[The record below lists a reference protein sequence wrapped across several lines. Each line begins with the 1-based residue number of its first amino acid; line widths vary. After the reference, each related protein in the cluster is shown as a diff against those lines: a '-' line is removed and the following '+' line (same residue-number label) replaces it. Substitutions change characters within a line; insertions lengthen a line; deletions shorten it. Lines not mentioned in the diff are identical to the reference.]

1 MDPAHRES
9 VLISATLLAV
19 FLAALA
25 PDTAATAAPGS
36 TIEVKE
42 ARAVESGDLMSAEV
56 RLGGLF
62 SDRVTETLERALPA
76 SLMVTVDVW
85 RDRAGWFDQ
94 LVESRSLMYRIRY
107 DAWGEDFDVARG
119 AEEENH
125 VGTLGDVAD
134 SLMRPLVVPLL
145 PREKLTAG
153 HRYYLV
159 VTASLKPL
167 TPEGLHEVEDFLSHQ
182 GRSNH
187 GRPGPFP
194 SGSLAHLPH
203 SFFSVLTT
211 LSGFG
216 DEIATRRTAEF
227 SAPR

>member
-1 MDPAHRES
+1 
-9 VLISATLLAV
+9 LIAVTLLAV

-25 PDTAATAAPGS
+25 PDSTASAAPRT
-36 TIEVKE
+36 TIEVRE
-42 ARAVESGDLMSAEV
+42 ARAVENGDLMSAEV
-56 RLGGLF
+56 QLGGLF

-94 LVESRSLMYRIRY
+94 LVESRSLLYRIRY

-119 AEEENH
+119 VEEANH
-125 VGTLGDVAD
+125 VGSLTDVAD

-145 PREKLTAG
+145 PKEKLTTG

-167 TPEGLHEVEDFLSHQ
+167 TPEGLREVEDFLSHQ
-182 GRSNH
+182 GHSGH
-187 GRPGPFP
+187 GHPGPFP

-216 DEIATRRTAEF
+216 DEISTKRTPEF
-227 SAPR
+227 AAR

>member
-1 MDPAHRES
+1 MIAAS
-9 VLISATLLAV
+9 LLAV

-25 PDTAATAAPGS
+25 PDTTASAAPATPRT
-36 TIEVKE
+36 TIEVRE
-42 ARAVESGDLMSAEV
+42 ARAVEHGNLMSAEV
-56 RLGGLF
+56 QLGGLF

-94 LVESRSLMYRIRY
+94 LVESRSLLYRIRY

-119 AEEENH
+119 LEEENH
-125 VGTLGDVAD
+125 VGSLTDVAD

-145 PREKLTAG
+145 PKEKLTTG

-182 GRSNH
+182 GRNGH
-187 GRPGPFP
+187 GRSGPFP
-194 SGSLAHLPH
+194 SGSLAHLPR

-216 DEIATRRTAEF
+216 DEISTKRTPEF
-227 SAPR
+227 AAR

>member
-1 MDPAHRES
+1 MIA
-9 VLISATLLAV
+9 ATLLAV

-25 PDTAATAAPGS
+25 PDTAASAAPRT

-42 ARAVESGDLMSAEV
+42 ARAIENGDLMAAEV

-62 SDRVTETLERALPA
+62 SDRVQETLERALPA

-94 LVESRSLMYRIRY
+94 LVESRSLLYRIRY

-119 AEEENH
+119 MEEENH
-125 VGTLGDVAD
+125 VGSLTDVAD

-145 PREKLTAG
+145 PKEKLTAG

-167 TPEGLHEVEDFLSHQ
+167 TPEGLHEIEDFLGHQ
-182 GRSNH
+182 GHN
-187 GRPGPFP
+187 GRAHPGPFP

-216 DEIATRRTAEF
+216 DEIATRRTPEF
-227 SAPR
+227 AAH